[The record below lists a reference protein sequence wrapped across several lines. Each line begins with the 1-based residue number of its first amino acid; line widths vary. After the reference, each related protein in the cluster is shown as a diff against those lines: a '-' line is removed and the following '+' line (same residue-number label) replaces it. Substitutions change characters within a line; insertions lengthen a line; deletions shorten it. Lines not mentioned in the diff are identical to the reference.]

1 MPRTIKKIADTVKL
15 YTLNPLIIKSG
26 KKIEQKKFPEI
37 PIIIG
42 ACPRSGTTLLL
53 SILGASERIFA
64 VPNQTYAFNR
74 WIEEIN
80 PDNGEITYT
89 ALRID
94 RLYREF
100 LYNRIPPKAVRWLEK
115 TPKHVKSYKKI
126 LQYLNN
132 RVYIINMIRDGRD
145 VVTSKHPKIRSDR
158 YYLEAERWVEDVNL
172 GLDLEGHPQVLN
184 IRYEDLVDKFEI
196 TMHKIYNFIK
206 EEVPESLLSWN
217 KETTIKRSKHW
228 AKPVQGLYKDSI
240 KRWQKPEHKE
250 KIDRF
255 MQNEEAVALL
265 KKLGYL

>member
-1 MPRTIKKIADTVKL
+1 MRFLKTTADTIKKYTV
-15 YTLNPLIIKSG
+15 NPLVIRMG
-26 KKIEQKKFPEI
+26 KKIEQKRFPGI

-53 SILGASERIFA
+53 SILAASDRIFA
-64 VPNQTYAFNR
+64 VPNQTYAFSR
-74 WIEEIN
+74 WTKEM
-80 PDNGEITYT
+80 DSQSGEIKYT

-100 LYNRIPPKAVRWLEK
+100 FYNKIPPKAVRWLEK

-126 LQYLNN
+126 LKYLNN
-132 RVYIINMIRDGRD
+132 RVYIINIIRDGRD
-145 VVTSKHPKIRSDR
+145 VVTSKHPRIRSDS

-184 IRYEDLVDKFEI
+184 IRYEDLIDNFEP
-196 TMHKIYNFIK
+196 TMQKIYHFID
-206 EEVPESLLSWN
+206 EPVPDSLLSWN
-217 KETTIKRSKHW
+217 EKTTIKRSKHW
-228 AKPVQGLYKDSI
+228 DKPVQGLYSDSI

-255 MQNEEAVALL
+255 MQNKEAVELL
-265 KKLGYL
+265 KKLNYL